1 MHGKYKIILIAV
13 ILFILLGVLV
23 GLRLWYKPHA
33 DIKGANATHVSA
45 VMLYNKFTVDSTAAD
60 RLYKEK
66 ILLVSGTVNQVFL
79 NKENHQVILLKTDI
93 NNGYVN
99 CTMEENTPNPAIGE
113 MISIK
118 GLCSGY
124 NGEQDL
130 GLAGDVIMVRC
141 YNKN

>member
-1 MHGKYKIILIAV
+1 MPGKYKIVFIVVTICL
-13 ILFILLGVLV
+13 LFGVLI

-33 DIKGANATHVSA
+33 DIKDANAALVSA
-45 VMLYNKFTVDSTAAD
+45 VTLYNKFTGDSTAAD
-60 RLYKEK
+60 HLYKEK
-66 ILLVSGTVNQVFL
+66 ILLVSGNVNQVFL

-113 MISIK
+113 MINIK